1 MRPAQN
7 LTDSLAPTART
18 RLDELIAEVTTNPAR
33 IAALF
38 PSAARAIARGPVDPA
53 DPDGL
58 ITPRVEDEVRI
69 ALLRAAERRWESSEL
84 AVEITALYR
93 HGDAEEKRA
102 VLRALDHLEL
112 GDALLPLIRDA
123 LRCNDSR
130 LIAASLGTYALRHL
144 DDHTW
149 RHGVLK
155 ALFTGVPLDA
165 IVGIAERG
173 DAELSR
179 MTSAYIAE
187 RLAARRPVPQ
197 DAERLLQACAENAT
211 ARTDHRDA
219 PRGQDEEE

>member
-7 LTDSLAPTART
+7 PTDWLAPAAQA
-18 RLDELIAEVTTNPAR
+18 RLDELITEVTTNPAR
-33 IAALF
+33 IAVLF
-38 PSAARAIARGPVDPA
+38 PAAARAIARGPVDPA

-69 ALLRAAERRWESSEL
+69 ALLRAAERRWRPSEL
-84 AVEITALYR
+84 TVEITALYR

-112 GDALLPLIRDA
+112 GDVLLPLVRDA

-130 LIAASLGTYALRHL
+130 LIAAALGTYAMRHL

-165 IVGIAERG
+165 VVGVAERG

-179 MTSAYIAE
+179 MASAYIAE
-187 RLAARRPVPQ
+187 RLAAGRSVPQ
-197 DAERLLQACAENAT
+197 DAERLLQLCAGNAT
-211 ARTDHRDA
+211 ARTDHRDPPA
-219 PRGQDEEE
+219 GQDEEE